1 MKRYFRWSLF
11 LPFAIALLGVAL
23 SSIWPGAPFIGGLIL
38 LGCVPYLPIAAAL
51 WVLIGRC
58 KNKRQLVLL
67 SVVAPLVYAVVAFV
81 FFSVVNGAPQF
92 LVHSFPG
99 FAVIILLYSYPV
111 VALAWVGFLVLQFVK
126 RAPIAP

>member
-11 LPFAIALLGVAL
+11 LPLAIALLGVAL

-38 LGCVPYLPIAAAL
+38 VGCVPYLPLAAAL

-58 KNKRQLVLL
+58 KSKRQLALL
-67 SVVAPLVYAVVAFV
+67 SLAAPLVYAVVAFL

-92 LVHSFPG
+92 IVRSFPG
-99 FAVIILLYSYPV
+99 FSAVVLLYSYPI
-111 VALAWVGFLVLQFVK
+111 VALA
-126 RAPIAP
+126 